1 MTSFLLQR
9 LILPRDETTEPLL
22 YVRSQGDVS
31 FANEN
36 AMLVKG
42 AEISFD
48 TSFGVFAAGRWRRLT
63 SVDCLSVTVLA
74 SGSGRIE
81 LVGVS
86 SVARGV
92 SLREKII
99 ASAGISSSGKTTIEV
114 PDFAKTSIGTY
125 FVRVSAE
132 QSDVVVSGGEWT
144 TTTSAPREV
153 RLSLSITTFNRQ
165 DYVKPTVAKVLQL
178 VESVDS
184 LRDRMRILV
193 VDNARNISFDTAPN
207 APITV
212 VQNPNLGGAG
222 GFARGIIH
230 LRDEGWSTHVLL
242 MDDDITLEPEA
253 LVRTFALFTFARDAD
268 LCIHGA
274 MLSEEQAWM
283 QFEAGSKYRWRSLY
297 PLRAIGR
304 EDDLRERKLAL
315 RDAREKK
322 FAYTAWWYTA
332 FPISI
337 TRDNPLPVFVRGD
350 DVAFGLMHTGK
361 HSVTMNGVIVWHA
374 DFGLKN
380 NPSSLFYEKRNF
392 AIVDTLVFANHHWWH
407 LARRF
412 IALCFRN
419 LFSMRYASVEYMIR
433 GVRAYLA
440 GPEALM
446 ATDHSALHD
455 ELRKVTEEKPGPL
468 SAELAA
474 VSITKPRPKAIR
486 LVGFALAIPLVGGYI
501 LPKILRRDVL
511 KTAPIDSRAVG
522 LATRY
527 NRILYRHDRLP
538 EGFLVERDSKRFFKL
553 LREVCVVT
561 KDIALN
567 YRRLKREYKAA
578 YPTLVSDASWH
589 ARFNRDER
597 STGIASNKAL
607 PLWEIPY

>member
-9 LILPRDETTEPLL
+9 LVLPRDETTEPLL

-31 FANEN
+31 FADEN
-36 AMLVKG
+36 AMLIKG

-63 SVDCLSVTVLA
+63 SVDCLSVTVHA
-74 SGSGRIE
+74 VGSGRIE

-86 SVARGV
+86 SVVRGL

-99 ASAGISSSGKTTIEV
+99 ASAGISSTGKTTLEV
-114 PDFAKTSIGTY
+114 PDFATASFGTY

-132 QSDVVVSGGEWT
+132 QSDVVVSGGQWT
-144 TTTSAPREV
+144 TATTAPREV

-178 VESVDS
+178 VESVDT
-184 LRDRMRILV
+184 LRDKMRILV
-193 VDNARNISFDTAPN
+193 VDNARNIKFDTAPN
-207 APITV
+207 APIAV
-212 VQNPNLGGAG
+212 VPNPNLGGAG

-253 LVRTFALFTFARDAD
+253 LVRTFALFTFARDEK

-380 NPSSLFYEKRNF
+380 NPSSLYYEKRNF

-412 IALCFRN
+412 VALCFRN

-440 GPEALM
+440 GPDALM

-455 ELRKVTEEKPGPL
+455 ELRKVAEEKPGPL

-474 VSITKPRPKAIR
+474 VSITKPRAKVIR
-486 LVGFALAIPLVGGYI
+486 LVGFALAVPLVGGYI

-538 EGFLVERDSKRFFKL
+538 EGFLVERDSRRFFSL

-589 ARFNRDER
+589 ARFAN
-597 STGIASNKAL
+597 
-607 PLWEIPY
+607 

>member
-36 AMLVKG
+36 AMLIKG

-63 SVDCLSVTVLA
+63 SVDCLSVTVHA
-74 SGSGRIE
+74 VGSGRIE

-92 SLREKII
+92 SLREKIV
-99 ASAGISSSGKTTIEV
+99 ASTGISSSGKTTIEV

-132 QSDVVVSGGEWT
+132 QSDVVVSGGQWT
-144 TTTSAPREV
+144 TTTKAPREV
-153 RLSLSITTFNRQ
+153 RLSLSVTTFNRQ

-178 VESVDS
+178 VENVDS

-253 LVRTFALFTFARDAD
+253 LVRTFALFTFARDEK

-380 NPSSLFYEKRNF
+380 NPSSLYYEKRNF

-419 LFSMRYASVEYMIR
+419 LFSMRYASVEYMIL

-455 ELRKVTEEKPGPL
+455 ELRKVAEEKPGPL
-468 SAELAA
+468 SVDLAA
-474 VSITKPRPKAIR
+474 VSITKPRPKIIR
-486 LVGFALAIPLVGGYI
+486 LVGFALAIPLLGGYI
-501 LPKILRRDVL
+501 LPKVLRRDVL

-589 ARFNRDER
+589 ARF
-597 STGIASNKAL
+597 AK
-607 PLWEIPY
+607 

>member
-9 LILPRDETTEPLL
+9 LVLPRVETTEPLL
-22 YVRSQGDVS
+22 YVRTQGDVS
-31 FANEN
+31 FANET
-36 AMLVKG
+36 ALLVKG
-42 AEISFD
+42 AELSFD
-48 TSFGVFAAGRWRRLT
+48 TSFGVFAAGRWKRLT
-63 SVDCLSVTVLA
+63 SVDCLSVTVHA

-86 SVARGV
+86 SVIRGL
-92 SLREKII
+92 SLQEKIV
-99 ASAGISSSGKTTIEV
+99 ASAGISSSGKTTLEV
-114 PDFAKTSIGTY
+114 PDFAKSSIGTY

-132 QSDVVVSGGEWT
+132 QSDVVVSGGQWT
-144 TTTSAPREV
+144 TTTIAPREV

-178 VESVDS
+178 VENVDS

-193 VDNARNISFDTAPN
+193 VDNARNIEFDTAPN

-253 LVRTFALFTFARDAD
+253 LVRTFALFTFACDAN

-304 EDDLRERKLAL
+304 EDDLRARKLAL

-361 HSVTMNGVIVWHA
+361 HSVTLNGVIVWHA

-412 IALCFRN
+412 IALSFRN

-468 SAELAA
+468 PAELAA
-474 VSITKPRPKAIR
+474 VAITKPRPKAIR
-486 LVGFALAIPLVGGYI
+486 LIGFALAIPLVGGYI
-501 LPKILRRDVL
+501 LPKIMRRDVL

-538 EGFLVERDSKRFFKL
+538 EGFLVQRDSRRFFSL

-589 ARFNRDER
+589 ARF
-597 STGIASNKAL
+597 ANK
-607 PLWEIPY
+607 

>member
-1 MTSFLLQR
+1 
-9 LILPRDETTEPLL
+9 
-22 YVRSQGDVS
+22 
-31 FANEN
+31 
-36 AMLVKG
+36 
-42 AEISFD
+42 
-48 TSFGVFAAGRWRRLT
+48 
-63 SVDCLSVTVLA
+63 
-74 SGSGRIE
+74 
-81 LVGVS
+81 
-86 SVARGV
+86 
-92 SLREKII
+92 
-99 ASAGISSSGKTTIEV
+99 
-114 PDFAKTSIGTY
+114 
-125 FVRVSAE
+125 
-132 QSDVVVSGGEWT
+132 
-144 TTTSAPREV
+144 
-153 RLSLSITTFNRQ
+153 
-165 DYVKPTVAKVLQL
+165 
-178 VESVDS
+178 
-184 LRDRMRILV
+184 MRILV
-193 VDNARNISFDTAPN
+193 VDNARNIKFDTAPN

-212 VQNPNLGGAG
+212 VPNPNLGGAG
-222 GFARGIIH
+222 GFARGIIY

-253 LVRTFALFTFARDAD
+253 LVRTFALFTFARDAK

-315 RDAREKK
+315 RDVREKK

-350 DVAFGLMHTGK
+350 DVAFGLMHTGE

-380 NPSSLFYEKRNF
+380 NPSSLYYEKRNF
-392 AIVDTLVFANHHWWH
+392 AIIDTLVFDNHHWWH

-440 GPEALM
+440 GPQALM

-468 SAELAA
+468 SPELAA
-474 VSITKPRPKAIR
+474 VSITTPRPKLIR
-486 LVGFALAIPLVGGYI
+486 LIGFALALPLVGGYV
-501 LPKILRRDVL
+501 LPKVLRRDTL
-511 KTAPIDSRAVG
+511 RTAPIDSRAVG

-538 EGFLVERDSKRFFKL
+538 EGFLVERDAKRFFSL
-553 LREVCVVT
+553 LREVAVVT
-561 KDIALN
+561 KDIAFN
-567 YRRLKREYKAA
+567 YKRLKGEYKAA
-578 YPTLVSDASWH
+578 YPTLVSDESWH
-589 ARFNRDER
+589 ARFATTN
-597 STGIASNKAL
+597 
-607 PLWEIPY
+607 

>member
-9 LILPRDETTEPLL
+9 LTLPRAETTEPLL
-22 YVRSQGDVS
+22 YVRTEGDVT
-31 FANEN
+31 FAND
-36 AMLVKG
+36 AAQLRTG
-42 AEISFD
+42 AELSFD
-48 TSFGVFAAGRWRRLT
+48 TSFGVFAAGRWKRL
-63 SVDCLSVTVLA
+63 SIVDSLQVTINAV
-74 SGSGRIE
+74 GSGRIE
-81 LVGVS
+81 LVGVTS
-86 SVARGV
+86 RVAGLLMHEEIV
-92 SLREKII
+92 V
-99 ASAGISSSGKTTIEV
+99 SAGISPSGKTTLDV
-114 PDFAKTSIGTY
+114 PDFAKSPIGSY
-125 FVRVSAE
+125 FVRISAE
-132 QSDVVVSGGEWT
+132 QSDVVVSGGQWT
-144 TTTSAPREV
+144 TKTQVPREV

-165 DYVKPTVAKVLQL
+165 DYVKPTVAKVLHL
-178 VESVDS
+178 VESLDS
-184 LRDRMRILV
+184 LRNNMRILV
-193 VDNARNISFDTAPN
+193 VDNARNIKFDTEPN

-212 VQNPNLGGAG
+212 VPNPNLGGAG
-222 GFARGIIH
+222 GFARGIIY

-253 LVRTFALFTFARDAD
+253 LVRTFALFTFARDAK

-315 RDAREKK
+315 RDVGEKK

-350 DVAFGLMHTGK
+350 DVAFGLMHTGE

-380 NPSSLFYEKRNF
+380 NPSSLYYEKRNF
-392 AIVDTLVFANHHWWH
+392 AIIDTLVFDNHHWWH

-468 SAELAA
+468 SPELAA
-474 VSITKPRPKAIR
+474 VSITTPRPKLIR
-486 LVGFALAIPLVGGYI
+486 LIGFALALPLVGGYV
-501 LPKILRRDVL
+501 LPKVLRRDTL
-511 KTAPIDSRAVG
+511 RTAPIDSRAVG

-538 EGFLVERDSKRFFKL
+538 EGFLVERDAKRFFSL
-553 LREVCVVT
+553 LREVAVVT
-561 KDIALN
+561 KDIAFN
-567 YRRLKREYKAA
+567 YKRLKGEYKAA
-578 YPTLVSDASWH
+578 YPTLVSDESWH
-589 ARFNRDER
+589 ARFATTN
-597 STGIASNKAL
+597 
-607 PLWEIPY
+607 

>member
-9 LILPRDETTEPLL
+9 LVLPRPETTEPLL
-22 YVRSQGDVS
+22 YVRTQGDVS
-31 FANEN
+31 FANET
-36 AMLVKG
+36 AVLVKG
-42 AEISFD
+42 AELSFD
-48 TSFGVFAAGRWRRLT
+48 TSFGVFAAGRWKRLT
-63 SVDCLSVTVLA
+63 SVDCLSVTVHA

-81 LVGVS
+81 LVGVR
-86 SVARGV
+86 SVVRGL
-92 SLREKII
+92 SLQEKIV
-99 ASAGISSSGKTTIEV
+99 ASTGISSSGKTTLEV

-125 FVRVSAE
+125 FIKVSAE
-132 QSDVVVSGGEWT
+132 QSDVVVSGGQWT
-144 TTTSAPREV
+144 TTTTAPREV

-178 VESVDS
+178 VENVDS

-193 VDNARNISFDTAPN
+193 VDNARNINFDTAPN

-253 LVRTFALFTFARDAD
+253 LVRTFALFTFARDAN

-315 RDAREKK
+315 RDAHEKK

-412 IALCFRN
+412 IALSFRN

-468 SAELAA
+468 PAELAA
-474 VSITKPRPKAIR
+474 VAITKPRPKAIR
-486 LVGFALAIPLVGGYI
+486 LIGFALAIPLVGGYI
-501 LPKILRRDVL
+501 LPKIMRRDVL

-538 EGFLVERDSKRFFKL
+538 EGFLVERDSRRFFSL

-589 ARFNRDER
+589 ARF
-597 STGIASNKAL
+597 ANK
-607 PLWEIPY
+607 

>member
-9 LILPRDETTEPLL
+9 LTLPRAETTEPLL
-22 YVRSQGDVS
+22 YTRTEGDVT
-31 FANEN
+31 FAND
-36 AMLVKG
+36 AAQLRTG
-42 AEISFD
+42 AELSFD
-48 TSFGVFAAGRWRRLT
+48 TSFGVFAAGRWKRL
-63 SVDCLSVTVLA
+63 SIVDSLQVTINAV
-74 SGSGRIE
+74 GSGRIE
-81 LVGVS
+81 LVGVTS
-86 SVARGV
+86 RVAGLLMHEEIV
-92 SLREKII
+92 V
-99 ASAGISSSGKTTIEV
+99 SAGISPSGKTTLDV
-114 PDFAKTSIGTY
+114 PDFAKSPIGSY
-125 FVRVSAE
+125 FVRISAE
-132 QSDVVVSGGEWT
+132 QSDVVVSGGQWT
-144 TTTSAPREV
+144 TKTQAPREV

-165 DYVKPTVAKVLQL
+165 DYVKPTVAKVLHL
-178 VESVDS
+178 VESLDS
-184 LRDRMRILV
+184 LRNNMRILV
-193 VDNARNISFDTAPN
+193 VDNARNIKFDTAPN

-212 VQNPNLGGAG
+212 VPNPNLGGAG
-222 GFARGIIH
+222 GFARGIIY

-253 LVRTFALFTFARDAD
+253 LVRTFALFTFARDAK

-315 RDAREKK
+315 RDVREKK

-350 DVAFGLMHTGK
+350 DVAFGLMHTGE

-380 NPSSLFYEKRNF
+380 NPSSLYYEKRNF
-392 AIVDTLVFANHHWWH
+392 AIIDTLVFDNHHWWH

-440 GPEALM
+440 GPQALM

-468 SAELAA
+468 SPELAA
-474 VSITKPRPKAIR
+474 VSITTPRPKLIR
-486 LVGFALAIPLVGGYI
+486 LIGFALALPLVGGYV
-501 LPKILRRDVL
+501 LPKVLRRDTL
-511 KTAPIDSRAVG
+511 RTAPIDSRAVG

-538 EGFLVERDSKRFFKL
+538 EGFLVERDAKRFFSL
-553 LREVCVVT
+553 LREVAVVT
-561 KDIALN
+561 KDIAFN
-567 YRRLKREYKAA
+567 YKRLKGEYKEA
-578 YPTLVSDASWH
+578 YPTLVSDESWH
-589 ARFNRDER
+589 ARFATTN
-597 STGIASNKAL
+597 
-607 PLWEIPY
+607 

>member
-9 LILPRDETTEPLL
+9 LTLPRAETTEPLL
-22 YVRSQGDVS
+22 YVRTEGDVT
-31 FANEN
+31 FAND
-36 AMLVKG
+36 AAQLRTG
-42 AEISFD
+42 AELSFD
-48 TSFGVFAAGRWRRLT
+48 TSFGVFAAGRWKRL
-63 SVDCLSVTVLA
+63 SIVDSLQVTINAV
-74 SGSGRIE
+74 GSGRIE
-81 LVGVS
+81 LVGVTS
-86 SVARGV
+86 RLAGLLMHEEMVV
-92 SLREKII
+92 
-99 ASAGISSSGKTTIEV
+99 SAGISPSGKTTLDV
-114 PDFAKTSIGTY
+114 PDFAKSPIGSY
-125 FVRVSAE
+125 FVRISAE
-132 QSDVVVSGGEWT
+132 QCDVVVSGGQWT
-144 TTTSAPREV
+144 TKTQAPREV

-165 DYVKPTVAKVLQL
+165 DYVKPTVSKVLHL
-178 VESVDS
+178 VESLDS
-184 LRDRMRILV
+184 LRNNMRILV
-193 VDNARNISFDTAPN
+193 VDNARNIKFDSAPN
-207 APITV
+207 DPITV
-212 VQNPNLGGAG
+212 VPNPNLGGAG
-222 GFARGIIH
+222 GFARGIIY

-253 LVRTFALFTFARDAD
+253 LVRTFALFTFARDAK

-315 RDAREKK
+315 RDVGEKK

-350 DVAFGLMHTGK
+350 DVAFGLMHTGE

-380 NPSSLFYEKRNF
+380 NPSSLYYEKRNF
-392 AIVDTLVFANHHWWH
+392 AIIDTLVFDNHHWWH

-440 GPEALM
+440 GPQALM

-468 SAELAA
+468 SPELAA
-474 VSITKPRPKAIR
+474 VSITTPRPKLIR
-486 LVGFALAIPLVGGYI
+486 LIGFALALPLVGGYV
-501 LPKILRRDVL
+501 LPKVLRRDTL
-511 KTAPIDSRAVG
+511 RTAPIDSRAVG

-538 EGFLVERDSKRFFKL
+538 EGFLVERDAKRFFSL
-553 LREVCVVT
+553 LREVAVVT
-561 KDIALN
+561 KDIAFN
-567 YRRLKREYKAA
+567 YKRLKGEYKAA
-578 YPTLVSDASWH
+578 YPTLVSDESWH
-589 ARFNRDER
+589 ARFATTN
-597 STGIASNKAL
+597 
-607 PLWEIPY
+607 

>member
-9 LILPRDETTEPLL
+9 LVLPRAETTEPLL
-22 YVRSQGDVS
+22 YVRAQGDVS
-31 FANEN
+31 FANET
-36 AMLVKG
+36 ALLVKG

-63 SVDCLSVTVLA
+63 SVDCLSVTVHA

-81 LVGVS
+81 LVGVRS
-86 SVARGV
+86 AVRGL
-92 SLREKII
+92 SLRENIV
-99 ASAGISSSGKTTIEV
+99 ASAGISSSGKTTLEV
-114 PDFAKTSIGTY
+114 PDFTKSSIGTY

-132 QSDVVVSGGEWT
+132 QSDVVVSGGQWT
-144 TTTSAPREV
+144 TTTTAPREV

-178 VESVDS
+178 VENVDS
-184 LRDRMRILV
+184 LRDHMRILV

-207 APITV
+207 APISV

-253 LVRTFALFTFARDAD
+253 LVRTFALFTFARDAN
-268 LCIHGA
+268 LCVHGA

-315 RDAREKK
+315 RDVREKK

-412 IALCFRN
+412 IALSFRN

-474 VSITKPRPKAIR
+474 VAITKPRPKAIR
-486 LVGFALAIPLVGGYI
+486 LIGFALAIPLVGGYI
-501 LPKILRRDVL
+501 LPKIVRRDVL

-538 EGFLVERDSKRFFKL
+538 EGFLVERDSRRFFSL
-553 LREVCVVT
+553 LREVCIVT

-589 ARFNRDER
+589 ARFA
-597 STGIASNKAL
+597 TK
-607 PLWEIPY
+607 

>member
-9 LILPRDETTEPLL
+9 LVLPRAETTEPLL
-22 YVRSQGDVS
+22 YVRTQGDVS
-31 FANEN
+31 FTNET
-36 AMLVKG
+36 AVLVKG
-42 AEISFD
+42 AELSFD
-48 TSFGVFAAGRWRRLT
+48 TSFGVFAAGRWKRLT
-63 SVDCLSVTVLA
+63 SVDCLSVTVHA

-81 LVGVS
+81 LVGVR
-86 SVARGV
+86 SVVRGL
-92 SLREKII
+92 SLQERIV
-99 ASAGISSSGKTTIEV
+99 ASTGISSSGKTTLEV

-125 FVRVSAE
+125 FIRVSAE
-132 QSDVVVSGGEWT
+132 QSDVVVSGGQWT
-144 TTTSAPREV
+144 TTTTAPREV

-178 VESVDS
+178 VENVDS

-193 VDNARNISFDTAPN
+193 VDNARNIDFDTAPN

-253 LVRTFALFTFARDAD
+253 LVRTFALFTFARDAN

-315 RDAREKK
+315 RDAHEKK

-412 IALCFRN
+412 IALSFRN

-468 SAELAA
+468 PAELAA
-474 VSITKPRPKAIR
+474 VAITKPRPKAIR
-486 LVGFALAIPLVGGYI
+486 LIGFALAIPLVGGYI
-501 LPKILRRDVL
+501 LPKIMRRDVL

-538 EGFLVERDSKRFFKL
+538 EGFLVERDSRRFFSL

-589 ARFNRDER
+589 ARFV
-597 STGIASNKAL
+597 NK
-607 PLWEIPY
+607 

>member
-1 MTSFLLQR
+1 MSQFLLQSMS
-9 LILPRDETTEPLL
+9 LPRAETTEPLL
-22 YVRSQGDVS
+22 YVRPFGDVQFS
-31 FANEN
+31 DSQAI
-36 AMLVKG
+36 LHSG
-42 AEISFD
+42 AELSFD

-63 SVDCLSVTVLA
+63 VIENLSATVFA
-74 SGSGRIE
+74 TGSGRIE
-81 LVGVS
+81 IVGVETTMFG
-86 SVARGV
+86 ARQT
-92 SLREKII
+92 EKIV
-99 ASAGISSSGKTTIEV
+99 ASAGIASSGKTSLEV
-114 PDFAKTSIGTY
+114 PNFRDSKCGSF

-132 QSDVVVSGGEWT
+132 QTGVVVTNGEWST
-144 TTTSAPREV
+144 TTKVSREI

-165 DYVKPTVAKVLQL
+165 DYVKPTVAKVLHL
-178 VESVDS
+178 EKTVET
-184 LRDRMRILV
+184 LRGKMRVLV
-193 VDNARNISFDTAPN
+193 VDNARNIKFDTEQN

-230 LRDEGWSTHVLL
+230 LRNEGWSTHILL
-242 MDDDITLEPEA
+242 MDDDITLEPDA
-253 LVRTFALFTFARDAD
+253 LVRTFALFSFARDEK

-304 EDDLRERKLAL
+304 EDDLRDRKLAV

-332 FPISI
+332 FPVTI
-337 TRDNPLPVFVRGD
+337 TRDNPLPIFVRGD
-350 DVAFGLMHTGK
+350 DVSYGLLHTGK
-361 HSVTMNGVIVWHA
+361 HSVTLNGIIVWHA

-392 AIVDTLVFANHHWWH
+392 AIIDTLVFDRHHWWH

-412 IALCFRN
+412 IALSFRN

-433 GVRAYLA
+433 GVRAFLA
-440 GPEALM
+440 GPDALM

-455 ELRKVTEEKPGPL
+455 DLRKVTEEKPAPL
-468 SAELAA
+468 PADLAA
-474 VSITKPRPKAIR
+474 VKITKPRIKPIR
-486 LVGFALAIPLVGGYI
+486 LIGFALAVPLVGGYI
-501 LPKILRRDVL
+501 LPKALRRDVL

-538 EGFLVERDSKRFFKL
+538 EGFVVERDSKRFFRL
-553 LREVCVVT
+553 FGEVCVVT

-567 YRRLKREYKAA
+567 YRRLKREYREA
-578 YPTLVSDASWH
+578 YPTLVSDESWQK
-589 ARFNRDER
+589 RFN
-597 STGIASNKAL
+597 S
-607 PLWEIPY
+607 

>member
-9 LILPRDETTEPLL
+9 LVLPRPETTEPLL
-22 YVRSQGDVS
+22 YVRTQGDVS
-31 FANEN
+31 FANET
-36 AMLVKG
+36 AVLVKG
-42 AEISFD
+42 AELSFD
-48 TSFGVFAAGRWRRLT
+48 TSFGVFAAGRWKRLT
-63 SVDCLSVTVLA
+63 SVDCLSVTVHA

-81 LVGVS
+81 LVGVR
-86 SVARGV
+86 SVVRGL
-92 SLREKII
+92 SLQEKIV
-99 ASAGISSSGKTTIEV
+99 ASSGISSSGKTTLEV

-125 FVRVSAE
+125 FIKVSAE
-132 QSDVVVSGGEWT
+132 QSDVVVSGGQWT
-144 TTTSAPREV
+144 TTTTAPREV

-178 VESVDS
+178 VENVDS

-193 VDNARNISFDTAPN
+193 VDNARNINFDTAPN

-230 LRDEGWSTHVLL
+230 LRDEGWSTHILL

-253 LVRTFALFTFARDAD
+253 LVRTFALFTFARDAN

-315 RDAREKK
+315 RDAHEKK

-412 IALCFRN
+412 IALSFRN

-468 SAELAA
+468 PAELAA
-474 VSITKPRPKAIR
+474 VAITKPRPKAIR
-486 LVGFALAIPLVGGYI
+486 LIGFALAIPLVGGYI
-501 LPKILRRDVL
+501 LPKIMRRDVL

-538 EGFLVERDSKRFFKL
+538 EGFLVERDSRRFFSL

-589 ARFNRDER
+589 ARFA
-597 STGIASNKAL
+597 TK
-607 PLWEIPY
+607 

>member
-9 LILPRDETTEPLL
+9 LTLPRAETTEPLL
-22 YVRSQGDVS
+22 YTRTEGDVT
-31 FANEN
+31 FAND
-36 AMLVKG
+36 AAQLRTG
-42 AEISFD
+42 AELSFD
-48 TSFGVFAAGRWRRLT
+48 TSFGVFAAGRWKRL
-63 SVDCLSVTVLA
+63 SIVDSLQVTINAV
-74 SGSGRIE
+74 GSGRIE
-81 LVGVS
+81 LVGVTS
-86 SVARGV
+86 RVAGLLMHEEIV
-92 SLREKII
+92 V
-99 ASAGISSSGKTTIEV
+99 SAGISPSGKTTLDV
-114 PDFAKTSIGTY
+114 PDFAKSPIGSY
-125 FVRVSAE
+125 FVRISAE
-132 QSDVVVSGGEWT
+132 QSDVVVSGGQWT
-144 TTTSAPREV
+144 TKTQAPREV

-165 DYVKPTVAKVLQL
+165 DYVKPTVAKVLHL
-178 VESVDS
+178 VESLDS
-184 LRDRMRILV
+184 LRNNMRILV
-193 VDNARNISFDTAPN
+193 VDNARNIKFDTAPN

-212 VQNPNLGGAG
+212 VPNPNLGGAG
-222 GFARGIIH
+222 GFARGIIY

-253 LVRTFALFTFARDAD
+253 LVRTFALFTFARDAK

-315 RDAREKK
+315 RDVREKK

-350 DVAFGLMHTGK
+350 DVAFGLMHTGE

-380 NPSSLFYEKRNF
+380 NPSSLYYEKRNF
-392 AIVDTLVFANHHWWH
+392 AIIDTLVFDNHHWWH

-440 GPEALM
+440 GPQALM

-468 SAELAA
+468 SPELAA
-474 VSITKPRPKAIR
+474 VSITKPRPKLIR
-486 LVGFALAIPLVGGYI
+486 PIGFALALPLVGGYV
-501 LPKILRRDVL
+501 LPKVLRRDTL
-511 KTAPIDSRAVG
+511 RTAPIDSRAVG

-538 EGFLVERDSKRFFKL
+538 EGFLVERDAKRFFSL
-553 LREVCVVT
+553 LREVAVVT
-561 KDIALN
+561 KDIAFN
-567 YRRLKREYKAA
+567 YKRLKGEYKAA
-578 YPTLVSDASWH
+578 YPTLVSDESWH
-589 ARFNRDER
+589 ARFATTN
-597 STGIASNKAL
+597 
-607 PLWEIPY
+607 

>member
-9 LILPRDETTEPLL
+9 LVLPRAETTEPLL
-22 YVRSQGDVS
+22 YVRAQGDVS
-31 FANEN
+31 FANET
-36 AMLVKG
+36 ALLVKG

-63 SVDCLSVTVLA
+63 SVDCLSVTVHA

-81 LVGVS
+81 LVGVRS
-86 SVARGV
+86 AVRGL
-92 SLREKII
+92 SLRENIV
-99 ASAGISSSGKTTIEV
+99 ASAGISSSGKTTLEV
-114 PDFAKTSIGTY
+114 PDFTKSSIGTY

-132 QSDVVVSGGEWT
+132 QSDVVVSGGQWT
-144 TTTSAPREV
+144 TTTTAPREV

-178 VESVDS
+178 VENVDS
-184 LRDRMRILV
+184 LRDHMRILV

-207 APITV
+207 APISV

-253 LVRTFALFTFARDAD
+253 LVRTFALFTFARDAN

-315 RDAREKK
+315 RDVREKK

-392 AIVDTLVFANHHWWH
+392 AIVDTLIFANHHWWH

-412 IALCFRN
+412 IALSFRN

-474 VSITKPRPKAIR
+474 VAITKPRPKAIR
-486 LVGFALAIPLVGGYI
+486 LIGFALAIPLVGGYI
-501 LPKILRRDVL
+501 LPKIVRRDVL

-538 EGFLVERDSKRFFKL
+538 EGFLVERDSRRFFSL
-553 LREVCVVT
+553 LREVCIVT

-589 ARFNRDER
+589 ARF
-597 STGIASNKAL
+597 TTK
-607 PLWEIPY
+607 

>member
-1 MTSFLLQR
+1 MISFLLQR
-9 LILPRDETTEPLL
+9 LILPRAETTEPLL

-63 SVDCLSVTVLA
+63 SVDCLSVTVHA

-81 LVGVS
+81 LVGVK
-86 SVARGV
+86 SVVRG
-92 SLREKII
+92 LPLQEKIV

-114 PDFAKTSIGTY
+114 PDFAKSSIGTY

-132 QSDVVVSGGEWT
+132 QSDVVVSGGQWT
-144 TTTSAPREV
+144 TTTTAPREV

-184 LRDRMRILV
+184 LHDHMRILV

-207 APITV
+207 APIAV

-222 GFARGIIH
+222 GFARGIIY

-253 LVRTFALFTFARDAD
+253 LVRTFALFTFARDEK
-268 LCIHGA
+268 LCVHGA

-380 NPSSLFYEKRNF
+380 NPSSLYYEKRNF

-419 LFSMRYASVEYMIR
+419 LFSMRYASVEYMIL

-455 ELRKVTEEKPGPL
+455 ELRKVAEEKPGPL

-474 VSITKPRPKAIR
+474 VSITKPRPKIIR
-486 LVGFALAIPLVGGYI
+486 LVGFALAIPLLGGYI
-501 LPKILRRDVL
+501 LPKVLRRDVL

-589 ARFNRDER
+589 ARF
-597 STGIASNKAL
+597 AK
-607 PLWEIPY
+607 

>member
-9 LILPRDETTEPLL
+9 LVLPRVETTEPLL
-22 YVRSQGDVS
+22 YVRTQGDVS
-31 FANEN
+31 FANET
-36 AMLVKG
+36 ALLVKG
-42 AEISFD
+42 AELSFD
-48 TSFGVFAAGRWRRLT
+48 TSFGVFAAGRWKRLT
-63 SVDCLSVTVLA
+63 SVDCLSVTVHA

-86 SVARGV
+86 SVIRGL
-92 SLREKII
+92 SLQEKIV
-99 ASAGISSSGKTTIEV
+99 ASAGISSSGKTTLEV
-114 PDFAKTSIGTY
+114 PDFAKSSIGTY

-132 QSDVVVSGGEWT
+132 QSDVVVSGGQWT
-144 TTTSAPREV
+144 TTTIAPREV

-178 VESVDS
+178 VENVDS

-193 VDNARNISFDTAPN
+193 VDNARNIEFDTAPN

-253 LVRTFALFTFARDAD
+253 LVRTFALFTFACDAN

-304 EDDLRERKLAL
+304 EDDLRARKLAL

-412 IALCFRN
+412 IALSFRN

-468 SAELAA
+468 PAELAA
-474 VSITKPRPKAIR
+474 VAITKPRPKAIR
-486 LVGFALAIPLVGGYI
+486 LIGFALAIPLVGGYI
-501 LPKILRRDVL
+501 LPKIMRRDVL

-538 EGFLVERDSKRFFKL
+538 EGFLVQRDSRRFFSL

-589 ARFNRDER
+589 ARF
-597 STGIASNKAL
+597 ANK
-607 PLWEIPY
+607 

>member
-9 LILPRDETTEPLL
+9 LTLPRAETTEPLL
-22 YVRSQGDVS
+22 YTRTEGHVT
-31 FANEN
+31 FAND
-36 AMLVKG
+36 AAQLRTG
-42 AEISFD
+42 AELSFD
-48 TSFGVFAAGRWRRLT
+48 TSFGVFAAGRWKR
-63 SVDCLSVTVLA
+63 LSVVDSLQVTINAV
-74 SGSGRIE
+74 GSGRIE
-81 LVGVS
+81 LVGVTS
-86 SVARGV
+86 RVAGLLMHEEIV
-92 SLREKII
+92 V
-99 ASAGISSSGKTTIEV
+99 SAGISPSGKTTLDV
-114 PDFAKTSIGTY
+114 PDFAKSPIGSY
-125 FVRVSAE
+125 FVRISAE
-132 QSDVVVSGGEWT
+132 QSDVVVSGGQWT
-144 TTTSAPREV
+144 TKTQAPREV

-165 DYVKPTVAKVLQL
+165 DYVKPTVAKVLHL
-178 VESVDS
+178 VESLDS
-184 LRDRMRILV
+184 LRNNMRILV
-193 VDNARNISFDTAPN
+193 VDNARNIKFDTAPN

-212 VQNPNLGGAG
+212 VPNPNLGGAG
-222 GFARGIIH
+222 GFARGIIY

-253 LVRTFALFTFARDAD
+253 LVRTFALFTFARDVK

-350 DVAFGLMHTGK
+350 DVAFGLMHTGE

-380 NPSSLFYEKRNF
+380 NPSSLYYEKRNF
-392 AIVDTLVFANHHWWH
+392 AIIDTLVFDNHHWWH

-440 GPEALM
+440 GPQALM

-468 SAELAA
+468 SPELAA
-474 VSITKPRPKAIR
+474 VSITTPRPKLIR
-486 LVGFALAIPLVGGYI
+486 LIGFALALPLVGGYV
-501 LPKILRRDVL
+501 LPKVLRRDTL
-511 KTAPIDSRAVG
+511 RTAPIDSRAVG

-538 EGFLVERDSKRFFKL
+538 EGFLVERDAKRFFSL
-553 LREVCVVT
+553 LREVAVVT
-561 KDIALN
+561 KDIAFN
-567 YRRLKREYKAA
+567 YKRLKGEYKAA
-578 YPTLVSDASWH
+578 YPTLVSDESWH
-589 ARFNRDER
+589 ARFATTN
-597 STGIASNKAL
+597 
-607 PLWEIPY
+607 

>member
-9 LILPRDETTEPLL
+9 LVLPRAETTEPLL
-22 YVRSQGDVS
+22 YVRAQGDVS
-31 FANEN
+31 FANET
-36 AMLVKG
+36 AVLVKG

-48 TSFGVFAAGRWRRLT
+48 TSFGVFAAGRWKRLT
-63 SVDCLSVTVLA
+63 SVDCLSVTVHA

-81 LVGVS
+81 LVGVR
-86 SVARGV
+86 SVLRGL
-92 SLREKII
+92 SLQEKIV
-99 ASAGISSSGKTTIEV
+99 ASAGISSSGKTTLEV
-114 PDFAKTSIGTY
+114 PDFAKSSIGTY
-125 FVRVSAE
+125 FIRVSAE
-132 QSDVVVSGGEWT
+132 QSDVVVSGGQWT
-144 TTTSAPREV
+144 TTTTAPREV

-178 VESVDS
+178 IDNVDS

-193 VDNARNISFDTAPN
+193 VDNARNINFDTAPN

-253 LVRTFALFTFARDAD
+253 LVRTFALFTFARDAN

-315 RDAREKK
+315 RDAHEKK

-337 TRDNPLPVFVRGD
+337 TGDNPLPVFVRGD

-412 IALCFRN
+412 IALSFRN

-468 SAELAA
+468 SAELADVA
-474 VSITKPRPKAIR
+474 ITKPRPKAIR

-538 EGFLVERDSKRFFKL
+538 EGFLVERDSRRFFSL

-578 YPTLVSDASWH
+578 YPTLVSDESWH
-589 ARFNRDER
+589 ARFA
-597 STGIASNKAL
+597 TK
-607 PLWEIPY
+607 

>member
-63 SVDCLSVTVLA
+63 SVDCLSVTVHA
-74 SGSGRIE
+74 VGSGRIE

-92 SLREKII
+92 FLREKIV
-99 ASAGISSSGKTTIEV
+99 ASTGISSSGKTTIEV

-125 FVRVSAE
+125 FIRVSAE
-132 QSDVVVSGGEWT
+132 QSDVVVSGGQWT
-144 TTTSAPREV
+144 TTTTAPREV
-153 RLSLSITTFNRQ
+153 RLSLSVTTFNRQ

-178 VESVDS
+178 VENVDS

-253 LVRTFALFTFARDAD
+253 LVRTFALFTFARDEK

-380 NPSSLFYEKRNF
+380 NPSSLYYEKRNF

-419 LFSMRYASVEYMIR
+419 LFSMRYASVEYMIL

-455 ELRKVTEEKPGPL
+455 ELRKVAEEKPGPL
-468 SAELAA
+468 SVDLAA
-474 VSITKPRPKAIR
+474 VSITKPRPKIIR
-486 LVGFALAIPLVGGYI
+486 LVGFALAIPLLGGYI
-501 LPKILRRDVL
+501 LPKVLRRDVL

-589 ARFNRDER
+589 ARF
-597 STGIASNKAL
+597 AK
-607 PLWEIPY
+607 

>member
-1 MTSFLLQR
+1 MS
-9 LILPRDETTEPLL
+9 LPRAETTEPLL
-22 YVRSQGDVS
+22 YVRPFGDVQFS
-31 FANEN
+31 DSQAILR
-36 AMLVKG
+36 AG
-42 AEISFD
+42 AELSFD

-63 SVDCLSVTVLA
+63 LVENLSATVFA
-74 SGSGRIE
+74 TGSGRIE
-81 LVGVS
+81 IVGVETRMFG
-86 SVARGV
+86 AIQT
-92 SLREKII
+92 EKIVASTVI
-99 ASAGISSSGKTTIEV
+99 ASSGKTSLEV
-114 PDFAKTSIGTY
+114 PNFLDSKFGSF

-132 QSDVVVSGGEWT
+132 QTDVVVTNSQWST
-144 TTTSAPREV
+144 TTEVSREI

-165 DYVKPTVAKVLQL
+165 DYVKPTVAKVLHL
-178 VESVDS
+178 EKTVET
-184 LRDRMRILV
+184 LRGKMRVLV
-193 VDNARNISFDTAPN
+193 VDNARNIEFDTEQN

-230 LRDEGWSTHVLL
+230 LRDEGWSTHILL
-242 MDDDITLEPEA
+242 MDDDITLEPDA
-253 LVRTFALFTFARDAD
+253 LVRTFALFSFARDEK

-304 EDDLRERKLAL
+304 EDDLRERKLAVH
-315 RDAREKK
+315 DAREKK

-332 FPISI
+332 FPVTI
-337 TRDNPLPVFVRGD
+337 TRDNPLPIFVRGD
-350 DVAFGLMHTGK
+350 DVSFGLLHTGK
-361 HSVTMNGVIVWHA
+361 HSVTLNGIIVWHA

-392 AIVDTLVFANHHWWH
+392 AIIDTLVFDRHHWWH

-412 IALCFRN
+412 IALSFRN

-440 GPEALM
+440 GPDALM

-455 ELRKVTEEKPGPL
+455 DLRKVTEEKPAPL
-468 SAELAA
+468 PAELAA
-474 VSITKPRPKAIR
+474 VKITKPRMKLIR
-486 LVGFALAIPLVGGYI
+486 LIGFALAVPLVGGYI
-501 LPKILRRDVL
+501 LPKALRRDVL

-538 EGFLVERDSKRFFKL
+538 EGFVVERDTRRFFAL

-567 YRRLKREYKAA
+567 YRRLKREYREA

-589 ARFNRDER
+589 ARF
-597 STGIASNKAL
+597 AK
-607 PLWEIPY
+607 

>member
-9 LILPRDETTEPLL
+9 LTLPRAETTEPLL
-22 YVRSQGDVS
+22 YVRAEGDVT
-31 FANEN
+31 FANDS
-36 AMLVKG
+36 AQLRTG
-42 AEISFD
+42 AELSFD
-48 TSFGVFAAGRWRRLT
+48 TSFGVFAAGRWKRL
-63 SVDCLSVTVLA
+63 SIVDSLQVTVNA
-74 SGSGRIE
+74 VGSGRIE
-81 LVGVS
+81 LVGVTS
-86 SVARGV
+86 RVAGLLMHEEIV
-92 SLREKII
+92 V
-99 ASAGISSSGKTTIEV
+99 SAGISPSGKTTLDV
-114 PDFAKTSIGTY
+114 PDFTKSPIGSY
-125 FVRVSAE
+125 FVRISAE
-132 QSDVVVSGGEWT
+132 QSDVVVSGGQWT
-144 TTTSAPREV
+144 TKTQSAREV

-165 DYVKPTVAKVLQL
+165 DYVKPTVAKVLHL
-178 VESVDS
+178 VESLDS
-184 LRDRMRILV
+184 LRNNMRILV
-193 VDNARNISFDTAPN
+193 VDNARNIKFDTAPN

-212 VQNPNLGGAG
+212 VPNPNLGGAG

-253 LVRTFALFTFARDAD
+253 LVRTFALFAFARDAK
-268 LCIHGA
+268 LCVHGA

-304 EDDLRERKLAL
+304 QDDLRERKLAL
-315 RDAREKK
+315 RDVREKK

-350 DVAFGLMHTGK
+350 DVAFGLMHTGE

-380 NPSSLFYEKRNF
+380 NPSSLYYEKRNF
-392 AIVDTLVFANHHWWH
+392 AIIDTLVFDNHHWWH

-440 GPEALM
+440 GPQALM

-468 SAELAA
+468 SPELAA
-474 VSITKPRPKAIR
+474 VSITKPRPKIIR
-486 LVGFALAIPLVGGYI
+486 LVGFALALPLVGGYV
-501 LPKILRRDVL
+501 LPKVLRRDTL
-511 KTAPIDSRAVG
+511 RTAPIDSRAVG

-538 EGFLVERDSKRFFKL
+538 EGFLVERDAKRFFSL
-553 LREVCVVT
+553 LREIAVVT
-561 KDIALN
+561 KDIAFN
-567 YRRLKREYKAA
+567 YKRLKGEYKAA
-578 YPTLVSDASWH
+578 YPTLVSDESWH
-589 ARFNRDER
+589 ARFA
-597 STGIASNKAL
+597 TK
-607 PLWEIPY
+607 

>member
-1 MTSFLLQR
+1 VTSFLLQR
-9 LILPRDETTEPLL
+9 LTLPRTETTEPLL
-22 YVRSQGDVS
+22 YVRTEGDVT
-31 FANEN
+31 FAND
-36 AMLVKG
+36 AAQLRTG
-42 AEISFD
+42 AELSFD
-48 TSFGVFAAGRWRRLT
+48 TSFGVFAAGRWKRL
-63 SVDCLSVTVLA
+63 SIVDSLQVTVNA
-74 SGSGRIE
+74 VGSGRIE
-81 LVGVS
+81 LVGVTS
-86 SVARGV
+86 RVAGLLMHEEIV
-92 SLREKII
+92 V
-99 ASAGISSSGKTTIEV
+99 SAGISPSGKTTLDV
-114 PDFAKTSIGTY
+114 PDFAKSPIGSY
-125 FVRVSAE
+125 FVRISAE
-132 QSDVVVSGGEWT
+132 QSDVVVSGGQWT
-144 TTTSAPREV
+144 TKTQAPREV

-165 DYVKPTVAKVLQL
+165 DYVKPTVAKVLHL
-178 VESVDS
+178 VESLDS
-184 LRDRMRILV
+184 LRNNMRILV
-193 VDNARNISFDTAPN
+193 VDNARNIKFDTAPN

-212 VQNPNLGGAG
+212 VPNPNLGGAG
-222 GFARGIIH
+222 GFARGIIY

-253 LVRTFALFTFARDAD
+253 LVRTFALFTFARDAK

-315 RDAREKK
+315 RDVREKK

-350 DVAFGLMHTGK
+350 DVAFGLMHTGE

-380 NPSSLFYEKRNF
+380 NPSSLYYEKRNF
-392 AIVDTLVFANHHWWH
+392 AIIDTLVFDNHHWWH

-440 GPEALM
+440 GPQALM

-468 SAELAA
+468 SPELAA
-474 VSITKPRPKAIR
+474 VSITTPRPKLIR
-486 LVGFALAIPLVGGYI
+486 LIGFALALPLVGGYV
-501 LPKILRRDVL
+501 LPKVLRRDTL
-511 KTAPIDSRAVG
+511 RTAPIDSRAVG

-538 EGFLVERDSKRFFKL
+538 EGFLVERDAKRFFSL
-553 LREVCVVT
+553 LREVAVVT
-561 KDIALN
+561 KDIAFN
-567 YRRLKREYKAA
+567 YKRLKGEYKAA
-578 YPTLVSDASWH
+578 YPTLVSDESWH
-589 ARFNRDER
+589 ARFATTN
-597 STGIASNKAL
+597 
-607 PLWEIPY
+607 

>member
-1 MTSFLLQR
+1 VTSFLLQR
-9 LILPRDETTEPLL
+9 LTLPRAETTEPLL
-22 YVRSQGDVS
+22 YVRTEGDVT
-31 FANEN
+31 FAND
-36 AMLVKG
+36 AAQLRTG
-42 AEISFD
+42 AELSFD
-48 TSFGVFAAGRWRRLT
+48 TSFGVFAAGRWKRL
-63 SVDCLSVTVLA
+63 SIVDSLQVTINAV
-74 SGSGRIE
+74 GSGRIE
-81 LVGVS
+81 LVGVTS
-86 SVARGV
+86 RVAGLLMHEEIV
-92 SLREKII
+92 V
-99 ASAGISSSGKTTIEV
+99 SAGISPSGKTTLDV
-114 PDFAKTSIGTY
+114 PDFAKSPIGSY
-125 FVRVSAE
+125 FVRISAE
-132 QSDVVVSGGEWT
+132 QSDVVVSGGQWT
-144 TTTSAPREV
+144 TKTQVPREV

-165 DYVKPTVAKVLQL
+165 DYVKPTVAKVLHL
-178 VESVDS
+178 VESLDS
-184 LRDRMRILV
+184 LRNNMRILV
-193 VDNARNISFDTAPN
+193 VDNARNIKFDTAPN

-212 VQNPNLGGAG
+212 VPNPNLGGAG
-222 GFARGIIH
+222 GFARGIIY

-253 LVRTFALFTFARDAD
+253 LVRTFALFTFARDAK

-315 RDAREKK
+315 RDVREKK

-350 DVAFGLMHTGK
+350 DVAFGLMHTGE

-380 NPSSLFYEKRNF
+380 NPSSLYYEKRNF
-392 AIVDTLVFANHHWWH
+392 AIIDTLVFDNHHWWH

-468 SAELAA
+468 SPELAA
-474 VSITKPRPKAIR
+474 VSITTPRPKLIR
-486 LVGFALAIPLVGGYI
+486 LIGFALALPLVGGYV
-501 LPKILRRDVL
+501 LPKVLRRDTL
-511 KTAPIDSRAVG
+511 RTAPIDSRAVG

-538 EGFLVERDSKRFFKL
+538 EGFLVERDAKRFFSL
-553 LREVCVVT
+553 LREVAVVT
-561 KDIALN
+561 KDIAFN
-567 YRRLKREYKAA
+567 YKRLKGEYKAA
-578 YPTLVSDASWH
+578 YPTLVSDESWH
-589 ARFNRDER
+589 ARFATTN
-597 STGIASNKAL
+597 
-607 PLWEIPY
+607 

>member
-9 LILPRDETTEPLL
+9 LTLPRAETTEPLL
-22 YVRSQGDVS
+22 YVRTEGDVT
-31 FANEN
+31 FAND
-36 AMLVKG
+36 AAQLRTG
-42 AEISFD
+42 AELSFD
-48 TSFGVFAAGRWRRLT
+48 TSFGVFAAGRWKRL
-63 SVDCLSVTVLA
+63 SIVDSLQVTINAV
-74 SGSGRIE
+74 GSGRIE
-81 LVGVS
+81 LVGVTS
-86 SVARGV
+86 RLAGLLMNEEIVV
-92 SLREKII
+92 
-99 ASAGISSSGKTTIEV
+99 SAGISPSGKTTLDV
-114 PDFAKTSIGTY
+114 PDFAKSPIGSY
-125 FVRVSAE
+125 FVRISAE
-132 QSDVVVSGGEWT
+132 QSDVVVSGGQWT
-144 TTTSAPREV
+144 TKTQAPREV

-165 DYVKPTVAKVLQL
+165 DYVKPTVSKVLHL
-178 VESVDS
+178 VESLDS
-184 LRDRMRILV
+184 LRNNMRILV
-193 VDNARNISFDTAPN
+193 VDNARNIKFDTAPN

-212 VQNPNLGGAG
+212 VPNPNLGGAG
-222 GFARGIIH
+222 GFARGIIY

-253 LVRTFALFTFARDAD
+253 LVRTFALFTFARDAK

-315 RDAREKK
+315 RDVREKK

-350 DVAFGLMHTGK
+350 DVAFGLMHTGE

-380 NPSSLFYEKRNF
+380 NPSSLYYEKRNF
-392 AIVDTLVFANHHWWH
+392 AIIDTLVFDNHHWWH

-440 GPEALM
+440 GPQALM

-468 SAELAA
+468 SPELAA
-474 VSITKPRPKAIR
+474 VSITTPRPKLIR
-486 LVGFALAIPLVGGYI
+486 LIGFALALPLVGGYV
-501 LPKILRRDVL
+501 LPKVLRRDTL
-511 KTAPIDSRAVG
+511 RTAPIDSRAVG

-538 EGFLVERDSKRFFKL
+538 EGFLVERDAKRFFSL
-553 LREVCVVT
+553 LREVAVVT
-561 KDIALN
+561 KDIAFN
-567 YRRLKREYKAA
+567 YKRLKGEYKAA
-578 YPTLVSDASWH
+578 YPTLVSDESWH
-589 ARFNRDER
+589 ARFATN
-597 STGIASNKAL
+597 
-607 PLWEIPY
+607 